1 MESERMIFVAQLEI
15 RVCKDG
21 QIQDK
26 PRIRS
31 LLADNHNG
39 ETSDWN
45 YQIFPTPFL
54 NAIKTHIN

>member
-1 MESERMIFVAQLEI
+1 MIFVAQLEI